1 MVLTGLDD
9 EALAAQA
16 LREGAQDY
24 LIKGQLDGY
33 GTARGILRSLHF
45 AIERKIMEDTLFIE
59 KERAQATLNCIGD
72 AVACTDNL
80 GNLTFV
86 NPVAEKMTGW
96 TWQEA
101 AGRPMAEIFRILN
114 HTNREI
120 IPNPMDL
127 AVRSRP
133 NNAPARELHS
143 RSARRFRNPH
153 RKLCFPPSTI
163 VMGELLEPSS
173 FFGT

>member
-1 MVLTGLDD
+1 M
-9 EALAAQA
+9 
-16 LREGAQDY
+16 
-24 LIKGQLDGY
+24 
-33 GTARGILRSLHF
+33 RSLHF

-127 AVRSRP
+127 AVRVDRTMHLPENSILVRRDGFEIP
-133 NNAPARELHS
+133 IEDSVFPHP
-143 RSARRFRNPH
+143 RS
-153 RKLCFPPSTI
+153 
-163 VMGELLEPSS
+163 
-173 FFGT
+173 